1 MTTNGSKPDGR
12 VPTATPFTLSDSGRN
27 IAAGDIEIDPQAHHD
42 DRDTPAVSCLMV
54 TRDRPAMAARAIEC
68 FLAQSYQ
75 NRELVVIDGGGSD
88 ELQQGIDAICYPPIK
103 IYTERQAN
111 RSMGELRNLAV
122 EKSSGRYLCIW
133 DDDDLYDPDR
143 LSIQMSAIASLGAD
157 ACFLARLQLWWPAH
171 RIFAVS
177 IRRMW
182 EGTLVCAR
190 DKFPPYRHLHR
201 GEDIAIGYRLWRSR
215 RVVMLDAPRLYTYVF
230 HGANTTGEA
239 QFRQHCAAATERFTG
254 DAYDRQ
260 LVLLGTRVPTDTDPV
275 VLPNENEPTDAPA
288 GDSVNFPYRDVAG
301 GQPQR
306 HASGA
311 GAPRPT

>member
-12 VPTATPFTLSDSGRN
+12 RQAATPFTLTDSGRN
-27 IAAGDIEIDPQAHHD
+27 IAAGEIEIDPRAHD
-42 DRDTPAVSCLMV
+42 GERDLPMVSCLMV

-68 FLAQSYQ
+68 FLAQSYP
-75 NRELVVIDGGGSD
+75 NRELVIIDGGASD
-88 ELQQGIDAICYPPIK
+88 ELQQGIDAICYPPVK
-103 IYTERQAN
+103 IFAGKQAD

-122 EKSSGRYLCIW
+122 EKASGRYLCVW

-143 LSIQMSAIASLGAD
+143 LSIQMSAIASLGSD

-171 RIFAVS
+171 RILAVS
-177 IRRMW
+177 MRRMW
-182 EGTLVCAR
+182 EGSLVCAR
-190 DKFPPYRHLHR
+190 EKFPPYRHLHR

-230 HGANTTGEA
+230 HGSNTTGEA
-239 QFRQHCAAATERFTG
+239 QFQQHCAAATEQFTG

-260 LVLLGTRVPTDTDPV
+260 LAFLGTRVPTDTDPV
-275 VLPNENEPTDAPA
+275 VPPNENEPTEAPA
-288 GDSVNFPYRDVAG
+288 DDSVNFPCSDVAG
-301 GQPQR
+301 GQR